1 MSKRVTII
9 IEDKVDK
16 KIRMIQAKEI
26 QSTSS
31 SVSYSGTINKVLK
44 NNLKK

>member
-1 MSKRVTII
+1 MSKRVTIVI
-9 IEDKVDK
+9 DDEVDK
-16 KIRMIQAKEI
+16 KLRAIQAKEI

-31 SVSYSGTINKVLK
+31 AVSYSGTINKILK

>member
-1 MSKRVTII
+1 MSKRVTILI
-9 IEDKVDK
+9 DDEVDRK
-16 KIRMIQAKEI
+16 LRILQAKEI

>member
-1 MSKRVTII
+1 MRKRVTIM
-9 IEDKVDK
+9 IEDELDK
-16 KIRMIQAKEI
+16 KLRSIQAKEI

-31 SVSYSGTINKVLK
+31 TVSYSSTINKILK